1 MSDVYILKYILKVS
15 DEFTASMEFDWLTK
29 ISSTRQ
35 LLISFSG
42 CGFFSVHGL
51 FPELFR
57 LPSLAPLLLFYSRV
71 EALQEFE
78 TARFPAAGQNLGRKF
93 GDYRND
99 AGHTKPP
106 PPQINSNSPTINDMP
121 FNIADDEPSESR
133 FHTQLTCACASMISS
148 SSFSIP
154 KYSIFMVVVVL
165 IICSSFDPEPCT
177 KEACTRRLVECVKVV
192 TEVTILYWLIRDAS
206 AVARIACD
214 ARIS

>member
-1 MSDVYILKYILKVS
+1 MRQDNPGYTYENRESGRAINITRSEYIERDNERRIYILKYILKVS

-93 GDYRND
+93 
-99 AGHTKPP
+99 A
-106 PPQINSNSPTINDMP
+106 
-121 FNIADDEPSESR
+121 
-133 FHTQLTCACASMISS
+133 
-148 SSFSIP
+148 
-154 KYSIFMVVVVL
+154 
-165 IICSSFDPEPCT
+165 
-177 KEACTRRLVECVKVV
+177 RL
-192 TEVTILYWLIRDAS
+192 S
-206 AVARIACD
+206 
-214 ARIS
+214 